1 MFKRLTVAL
10 TALAIACATSL
21 SAEPVAVPI
30 AHFKWEPSVD
40 GFGGLSGLEV
50 SKEGSSFV
58 SVSDDGVLYR
68 GDFIRTSDGTLF
80 RASLIEALHLV
91 VDTGLR
97 PDEKRERDMEGLA
110 IADDGAFHVS
120 VEHKFR
126 ILSYPDA
133 GSTPTSHD
141 LPTSN
146 TKTPKNTGFEALALA
161 PNGAFIALREGSPN
175 VRAPYYVYQS
185 NQAGNWDVVYQLPRR
200 GGFRPVG
207 ADFGPDG
214 HLYVLTRAFNGFGF
228 AAQISQIRFKDGT
241 PTDHRLI
248 FSGAF
253 GQFDNLEGLAV
264 WRDDADDIRLVAIS
278 DDNFSA
284 AQSTIIVEFRLQD

>member
-1 MFKRLTVAL
+1 MFKRLTVTL
-10 TALAIACATSL
+10 TTFAMICATSL
-21 SAEPVAVPI
+21 LAEPVAVPI
-30 AHFKWEPSVD
+30 AHVTWEPSVD

-50 SKEGSSFV
+50 SKDGSSFV

-68 GDFIRTSDGTLF
+68 GDFVRASDGTLLK
-80 RASLIEALHLV
+80 ASLIETIPLV

-110 IADDGAFHVS
+110 IADNGAFHVS
-120 VEHKFR
+120 VENKFR

-133 GSTPTSHD
+133 RSTPTFRG
-141 LPTSN
+141 LPTFK
-146 TKTPKNTGFEALALA
+146 TKTPKNTGFEALALTS
-161 PNGAFIALREGSPN
+161 NGDFIALREGSPN
-175 VRAPYYVYQS
+175 IRTPYDIYQS
-185 NQAGNWDVVYQLPRR
+185 NQAGSWDVVYQLPRR
-200 GGFRPVG
+200 GRFRPVG

-228 AAQISQIRFKDGT
+228 AAQIYQIRYKKGA
-241 PTDHRLI
+241 PTDHTLVY
-248 FSGAF
+248 SGTF

-264 WRDDADDIRLVAIS
+264 WRDDADEIRMVAIS